1 MSAPQRGGSELR
13 ELLEFAKSLG
23 FTCNVGSKHLV
34 FTRPF
39 TRKVFASY
47 TPSCLYARR
56 HTRRDL
62 LKAFAEAEKNNP
74 KE

>member
-13 ELLEFAKSLG
+13 ELLDWAKSLG
-23 FTCNVGSKHLV
+23 FTCNVGGKHLI

-47 TPSCLYARR
+47 TPSCPYARR
-56 HTRRDL
+56 NTRRDL
-62 LKAFAEAEKNNP
+62 LKAIAEADKHNP